1 MKLEKMGIWFLA
13 ARPKTLTASMA
24 PVLVGTAVA
33 VHLGYDAKWWIAGLA
48 LVSAIF
54 IQIGTNLLNDV
65 IDFQKGIDAEERL
78 GPTRAAQSGLLSIQ
92 ELTRGAV
99 VSFGIAV
106 LIAIP
111 LIIHGGWPI
120 LVIGLLSLLF
130 GYTYS
135 GGPYPLS
142 SLGIAEVFVLLFF
155 GWIAVVGTTYL
166 HTGQWVIQSF
176 WAGTQVGLLS
186 TVMLA
191 INNLRD
197 VTGDTK
203 AGKKTL
209 AVRFGIEFA
218 RIEIAFL
225 SLFPFA
231 LGYLW
236 FSHGGFAATLFPFLT
251 LPLAGLVVRG
261 MLNNPPSPKHNRYL
275 ALASL
280 LALGFSVLLAGGLFL
295 G

>member
-1 MKLEKMGIWFLA
+1 MKLEKMGVWLLA
-13 ARPKTLTASMA
+13 ARPKTLTASVA

-33 VHLGYDAKWWIAGLA
+33 VHLGYDAKWWISGFA

-54 IQIGTNLLNDV
+54 IQIGTNLFNDV
-65 IDFQKGIDAEERL
+65 IDFQKGIDTEERA
-78 GPTRAAQSGLLSIQ
+78 GPTRAAQAGLLSIP
-92 ELTRGAV
+92 ELTRGAI
-99 VSFGIAV
+99 VSFCVAV
-106 LIAIP
+106 LVAIP
-111 LIIHGGWPI
+111 LIAHGGWPI
-120 LVIGLLSLLF
+120 LGLGLLSLLF
-130 GYTYS
+130 GYAYS

-142 SLGIAEVFVLLFF
+142 SLGVAEVFVLIFF
-155 GWIAVVGTTYL
+155 GWVAVAGTAYL
-166 HTGQWVIQSF
+166 HTGQWSVQSF

-197 VTGDTK
+197 VNGDTK

-209 AVRFGIEFA
+209 AVRFGVEFA
-218 RIEIAFL
+218 KIEIAFL

-236 FSHGGFAATLFPFLT
+236 FSNGSFAASLFPFLT
-251 LPLAGLVVRG
+251 LPLAGLIVRG
-261 MLNNPPSPKHNRYL
+261 ILKTPPNSSSNRYL

-280 LALGFSVLLAGGLFL
+280 LALGFSVLLAGGLVL